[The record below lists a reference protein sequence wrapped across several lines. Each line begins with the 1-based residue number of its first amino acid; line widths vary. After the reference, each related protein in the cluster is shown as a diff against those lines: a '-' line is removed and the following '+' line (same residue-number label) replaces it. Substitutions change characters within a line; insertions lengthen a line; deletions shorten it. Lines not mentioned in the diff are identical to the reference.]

1 MQCRSSHTDCLTNL
15 VGVVMLLGLMM
26 THGHAIASNWP
37 TVEFRF
43 TGACADRAGSGNP
56 NWQARHLG

>member
-1 MQCRSSHTDCLTNL
+1 
-15 VGVVMLLGLMM
+15 MLLGLMM